1 MPLEIHT
8 HITNSQHPGLQSI
21 EDQLQ
26 SLLKEKPAKSIAEVA
41 DHLLIHGKELA
52 ERRLLDWNKLRIEL
66 FKVKSQEWNVLL
78 IQYRRTPWLY
88 HTEVVLVPQQMTLA
102 L

>member
-8 HITNSQHPGLQSI
+8 HISNSQHPGLHAI
-21 EDQLQ
+21 DERLKD
-26 SLLKEKPAKSIAEVA
+26 LLEKKPARSLAEVA
-41 DHLLIHGKELA
+41 DHLLVHGKELA
-52 ERRLLDWNKLRIEL
+52 ERRLLDWNRLRIEL

-88 HTEVVLVPQQMTLA
+88 HTEVVLVPDQMILA